1 MLPLGYTVRPS
12 NQEWGWDKE
21 DKSQYLLILLVIV
34 IIYFICSILFESL
47 IQPLAI
53 IFMIPV
59 SFIGVFLTFYLF
71 DFNFDQGGFAAFILL
86 CGIVVNAGL
95 YIINDYNNFS
105 KARGKRERLSLYMK
119 GFNHKIVPIF
129 LTIISTV
136 LSLVPF
142 VWSGQKEVF
151 WFAFATGT
159 MGGVI
164 FSVVAIIVYLP
175 LFLRF
180 VIK

>member
-1 MLPLGYTVRPS
+1 
-12 NQEWGWDKE
+12 
-21 DKSQYLLILLVIV
+21 V
-34 IIYFICSILFESL
+34 IIYFLCAILLESL
-47 IQPLAI
+47 VQPFAI

-71 DFNFDQGGFAAFILL
+71 EFNFDQGGFASFILL

-105 KARGKRERLSLYMK
+105 RAEGVKNSLRIYLKA
-119 GFNHKIVPIF
+119 FNHKIIPIF

-136 LSLVPF
+136 LGLVPF

-151 WFAFATGT
+151 WFAFAAGA
-159 MGGVI
+159 MGGLI
-164 FSVVAIIVYLP
+164 FSVTAILFYLP
-175 LFLRF
+175 LFIRLN
-180 VIK
+180 IKKTDKKGFRK